1 MYELYDN
8 FTSMQNFN
16 LTPEQQIMLRLEHK
30 RAKKASASLAYRIN
44 AILLL
49 GTGWTLEQVSN
60 ALLLDIETLRSYVQ
74 KFQEGGVKKLLEKN
88 YSGKQRFLTQD
99 QTVQLVNHLE
109 SNLYRMTL
117 SVILFVKKE
126 FNILY
131 SRSGMTKLL
140 HELGFTYKKP
150 KLLPSGINFQAQEDF
165 IAFFE
170 HHIEKKHENDPVLF
184 YDSRHPQYQSHADY
198 GWIKKGEDV
207 LLPNH
212 GMRGHVNISGSVD
225 VERGDVIVDFPEKVN
240 AKSTVKTLKKIESYY
255 PEAQTISLI
264 LDNAAAHRSR
274 WVKNYVG
281 NSKIKLVYL
290 PPYSPN
296 LNLMERV
303 WGLLRKNL
311 LGNTFNETYADFKN
325 SIKTFFNKTLR
336 AKKEEWLLPLIT
348 DEFQCFNGRLI
359 C

>member
-1 MYELYDN
+1 
-8 FTSMQNFN
+8 MQNFT
-16 LTPEQQIMLRLEHK
+16 LTPEQQILLHLEHK
-30 RAKKASASLAYRIN
+30 RAKKESASLAYRIN

-74 KFQEGGVKKLLEKN
+74 KFQEGGVKKLLEK
-88 YSGKQRFLTQD
+88 SHIGKQRFLTHEQIIK
-99 QTVQLVNHLE
+99 LVTHLE
-109 SNLYRMTL
+109 SNLYRTTFD
-117 SVILFVKKE
+117 VILFVRKE

-131 SRSGMTKLL
+131 SRTGITKLL

-150 KLLPSGINFQAQEDF
+150 KLMPSGIDFQAQEDF
-165 IAFFE
+165 ITFFE
-170 HHIEKKHENDPVLF
+170 EYIENKRENDPVLF
-184 YDSRHPQYQSHADY
+184 YDSSHPQYQSHADY

-212 GMRGHVNISGSVD
+212 GMRGHVNISGMVD

-240 AKSTVKTLKKIESYY
+240 AESTVRTLKKIESYY
-255 PEAQTISLI
+255 PEAQTISVI
-264 LDNAAAHRSR
+264 LDNAAAHRSAL
-274 WVKNYVG
+274 VKDYIE
-281 NSKIKLVYL
+281 NSRIKLVYL

-303 WGLLRKNL
+303 WGLLRRQL
-311 LGNTFNETYADFKN
+311 LGNSFNETYSDFKKN
-325 SIKTFFNKTLR
+325 IKYFFNNTLK

-348 DEFQCFNGRLI
+348 DDFQFFDGHLI